1 MLSKT
6 ECDASLYGLVCS
18 ENETILKEKEESVTV
33 DEKYTADYE
42 EECLQMLFDR
52 EMRFGCNQSEALV
65 LSNHLKYARLEAIT
79 WILKARATFGF
90 RFQTAYLSMI
100 YFDRFLSRNSIDSEK
115 SWAIHLPS
123 VACLSL
129 AAKMEEIQIPALSEF
144 QIEGYNFASKTI
156 QRMELLVLDTWEW
169 RMSLITPFAFLH
181 FFIKELCKASP
192 PHHFIS
198 CIIRIIFFTTKEIIV
213 MEHRPSVVAADAIL
227 RALNQRLTRKE
238 LERRMNSVSFRGF
251 LETEDVYTCY
261 NLMQKLEMGILNM
274 PKTEKLPDSLPT
286 RATDALDDSSS
297 SGAVCTKS
305 NKKKG
310 GGGGLTMSAPIMYL
324 MRSGSL
330 LVDDK
335 NTIDFE

>member
-1 MLSKT
+1 MKYMLYAAISVYSK
-6 ECDASLYGLVCS
+6 
-18 ENETILKEKEESVTV
+18 NETILKEKEESV
-33 DEKYTADYE
+33 DEKYTADNE

-52 EMRFGCNQSEALV
+52 EMRFGCNQSEPLV

-115 SWAIHLPS
+115 SWAIHLLS

-144 QIEGYNFASKTI
+144 QIEGHNFASKTI

-198 CIIRIIFFTTKEIIV
+198 SIIRIILFTTKEIIV
-213 MEHRPSVVAADAIL
+213 MEHRPSVVAIL
-227 RALNQRLTRKE
+227 RALNKERIGIVLFARLFAVTGRCVYMLQFDAETRD
-238 LERRMNSVSFRGF
+238 GD
-251 LETEDVYTCY
+251 T
-261 NLMQKLEMGILNM
+261 
-274 PKTEKLPDSLPT
+274 
-286 RATDALDDSSS
+286 
-297 SGAVCTKS
+297 
-305 NKKKG
+305 
-310 GGGGLTMSAPIMYL
+310 
-324 MRSGSL
+324 
-330 LVDDK
+330 
-335 NTIDFE
+335 

>member
-79 WILKARATFGF
+79 WILK
-90 RFQTAYLSMI
+90 
-100 YFDRFLSRNSIDSEK
+100 SEK

-297 SGAVCTKS
+297 SAHVEDVLKS
-305 NKKKG
+305 VEHQIG
-310 GGGGLTMSAPIMYL
+310 MFSHCS
-324 MRSGSL
+324 SGVDRVIKRLLGRKLVSL
-330 LVDDK
+330 GWVAATYE
-335 NTIDFE
+335 TIPSHFFLANLST